1 MPDMKVLGVN
11 AYHGD
16 ASAALLVGGQLVAFA
31 AEERFNRV
39 KHCAGF
45 PEQAI
50 RYCLREAGLILSQVD
65 VVTVSKD
72 PKANLIS
79 KMLRALAH
87 PKLLSPSFLRSRFS
101 QQHRVQDLRGR
112 LSSTLRVDDRE
123 SVPPVVHVEHHL
135 AHAASA
141 FFASPYDRA
150 AILTLDGMGDGVS
163 ALLALGEGHRIQV
176 LKRVYFP
183 HSLGFFYTAVSQH
196 LGFAH

>member
-1 MPDMKVLGVN
+1 MPSVKVLGVN

-16 ASAALLVGGQLVAFA
+16 ASAALLVGGQLIAFA
-31 AEERFNRV
+31 AEERFNRI

-50 RYCLREAGLILSQVD
+50 RYCLKEAGLTLSQVD

-72 PKANLIS
+72 PRANLFA
-79 KMLRALAH
+79 KMLRSFAH
-87 PKLLSPSFLRSRFS
+87 PRLLSPAFLHSRFS
-101 QQHRVQDLRGR
+101 QQNKIQDLRGR
-112 LSSTLRVDDRE
+112 LSATLRRDDRE
-123 SVPPVVHVEHHL
+123 STPPVVHVEHHL

-163 ALLALGEGHRIQV
+163 ALL
-176 LKRVYFP
+176 
-183 HSLGFFYTAVSQH
+183 
-196 LGFAH
+196 